1 MFISLVTGFP
11 IDRKQWDVL
20 PMTAHI
26 IQAVE
31 AMAERQGQPLLKDGR
46 LIFEWRPGVLFERDQ
61 TEDQQ
66 LEMEYDEEVENVL
79 QDDIQEI
86 VIEDDEQDGQMD
98 MEEEAVE
105 VIPVVLEDTTE
116 NEKNR
121 FRKERYHV

>member
-1 MFISLVTGFP
+1 MP
-11 IDRKQWDVL
+11 
-20 PMTAHI
+20 AHI

-46 LIFEWRPGVLFERDQ
+46 LIFKWRPGVPFEGDQ

-86 VIEDDEQDGQMD
+86 VIEDDEPDNQID
-98 MEEEAVE
+98 MEEEVVE
-105 VIPVVLEDTTE
+105 VMPVGLEDETE

-121 FRKERYHV
+121 FRRERYDV